1 VTRVV
6 RAAFPLALITAL
18 AWVASSWAKDAAVS
32 GDTTTTN
39 LSAFG
44 GQLAWSR
51 ESPKGV
57 HRLVS
62 YSTKPTLLG
71 PPRPM
76 DISVRT
82 SDSPFDPDV
91 GVSSRGEPRVVYT
104 RCAGVSGRNCDVY
117 QFDGKK
123 QAKLKGVSTERC
135 SEFAPSIWRGI
146 VAFARSG
153 PRGCDG
159 LYLKGRGPPLRLD
172 HRIPAD
178 TDITR
183 NQVAYLHI
191 PKPSRTI
198 IRVFSLSKG
207 GGRSHVV
214 VAGLRAEGE
223 RTRVTNPTFK
233 GRHLYFLFEDLRR
246 RDFLLGRS
254 ITQPGSA
261 VEFSDRKLPGSV
273 DSIAVDGR
281 AFFYTN
287 GKGVYEATDP
297 APRFSA
303 RG

>member
-1 VTRVV
+1 VARVV
-6 RAAFPLALITAL
+6 RAALVLAVVAVAT
-18 AWVASSWAKDAAVS
+18 WVASSWAKDAAVS

-39 LSAFG
+39 VSAFG
-44 GQLAWSR
+44 GELAWSR
-51 ESPKGV
+51 ESPNGV
-57 HRLVS
+57 HRLVT

-71 PPRPM
+71 PSRPM
-76 DISVRT
+76 DINVRT

-91 GVSSRGEPRVVYT
+91 GVSSRGAPRVVYT
-104 RCAGVSGRNCDVY
+104 RCAGLSGRNCDVY
-117 QFDGKK
+117 QFDGRKE
-123 QAKLKGVSTERC
+123 AKLKGASTERC
-135 SEFAPSIWRGI
+135 SEFGPSIWKGI

-178 TDITR
+178 TDISR
-183 NQVAYLHI
+183 NDVAYLHI
-191 PKPSRTI
+191 PTPRRTI

-214 VAGLRAEGE
+214 VAGVRADGE
-223 RTRVTNPTFK
+223 RTRVTSPTFR
-233 GRHLYFLFEDLRR
+233 GRYLYFLFEDQRR
-246 RDFLLGRS
+246 KDFLLGRS
-254 ITQPGSA
+254 IAQGSA

-281 AFFYTN
+281 AVFYAN
-287 GKGVYEATDP
+287 GRGVFEATDP
-297 APRFSA
+297 APRFAA